1 MWRKK
6 YLKSY
11 KNMME
16 NKQKELS
23 NGKKVDIIHTTE
35 YLYTFEHESDDRGAN
50 FKSRHPEENEF

>member
-1 MWRKK
+1 M
-6 YLKSY
+6 KSY